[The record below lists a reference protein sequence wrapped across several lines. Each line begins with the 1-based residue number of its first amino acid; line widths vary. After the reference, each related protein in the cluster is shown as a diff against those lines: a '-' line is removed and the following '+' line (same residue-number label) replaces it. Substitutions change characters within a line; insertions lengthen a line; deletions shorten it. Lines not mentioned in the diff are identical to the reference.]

1 MEELKDLSCTYN
13 VYSTFRVKV
22 TPKRVKKKNVKS
34 NINPIFG
41 VILTPGW
48 V

>member
-22 TPKRVKKKNVKS
+22 TPKRVKKNVKS

>member
-1 MEELKDLSCTYN
+1 MEELKDLSRTKN

-22 TPKRVKKKNVKS
+22 TPKSVKKNVKS